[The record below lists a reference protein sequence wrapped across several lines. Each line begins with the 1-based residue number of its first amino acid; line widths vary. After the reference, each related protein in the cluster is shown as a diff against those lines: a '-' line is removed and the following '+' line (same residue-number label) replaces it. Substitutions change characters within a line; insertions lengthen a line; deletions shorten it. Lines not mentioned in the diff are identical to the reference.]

1 MQSLDG
7 HHHFICVQMLT
18 KKLNFAPNLRN
29 MALEMKK
36 LYCLSVVSSLQH
48 FGFLPAQNWVPR
60 SLKTLGKTLVK
71 AKKKLL
77 VTNDEDP
84 YMVHLNVFSDA
95 IPIVELMEF
104 PKVS

>member
-1 MQSLDG
+1 MAIIIS
-7 HHHFICVQMLT
+7 
-18 KKLNFAPNLRN
+18 FAYKEIELWPLPNLRN
-29 MALEMKK
+29 MALELKK

-48 FGFLPAQNWVPR
+48 FGFLTAQNWVLR
-60 SLKTLGKTLVK
+60 SLKRRRKTLVK

-84 YMVHLNVFSDA
+84 YMVHLSMFFSDA

-104 PKVS
+104 QKVS

>member
-1 MQSLDG
+1 M
-7 HHHFICVQMLT
+7 
-18 KKLNFAPNLRN
+18 
-29 MALEMKK
+29 
-36 LYCLSVVSSLQH
+36 
-48 FGFLPAQNWVPR
+48 
-60 SLKTLGKTLVK
+60 K

-104 PKVS
+104 QKVS